1 MATGVDKY
9 TTMQKTWYE
18 QAASHSK
25 YDATQKVDGVVGSYE
40 QHNNWPDYDKFL
52 LGFIDESWKEKLAID
67 FACGPGRNI
76 VKYSHLFKRLDGA
89 DIAQANLDNAKVNL
103 EYHGIPTPNLFMT
116 NGSNLGDAPSN
127 TYDLVF
133 STIAMQHICVHEVR
147 FSIMRDMY
155 RVLRKLGRISIQ
167 MGFGVSG
174 GKAGYFENNYDAIST
189 NSGCDT
195 MVENTDFVE
204 SDLRQIGFTNFR
216 YDIRPTGPGDSHPH
230 WIFFSAQK

>member
-1 MATGVDKY
+1 
-9 TTMQKTWYE
+9 
-18 QAASHSK
+18 
-25 YDATQKVDGVVGSYE
+25 
-40 QHNNWPDYDKFL
+40 
-52 LGFIDESWKEKLAID
+52 
-67 FACGPGRNI
+67 
-76 VKYSHLFKRLDGA
+76 
-89 DIAQANLDNAKVNL
+89 
-103 EYHGIPTPNLFMT
+103 
-116 NGSNLGDAPSN
+116 
-127 TYDLVF
+127 
-133 STIAMQHICVHEVR
+133 MQHICVHEVR

-216 YDIRPTGPGDSHPH
+216 YDIRPT
-230 WIFFSAQK
+230 